1 MDSAEQETQKKMKEA
16 LDMLLSA
23 IEEDIEEILDEPTDG
38 RTETE

>member
-1 MDSAEQETQKKMKEA
+1 MNPDPDTKMKEV